1 MALPLAEVL
10 ADHWPGYARRNA
22 SRLVT
27 AHYRA
32 VRAVLDCRTPAM
44 GGKRYWCE
52 PCQRHHYTY
61 YSCNH
66 RSCPQ
71 CGALD
76 QQRWCATQEARLL
89 PGVPYFLV
97 TFTIPDSLWAFCR
110 QHPEIAYDLLLRES
124 AGALQDVARTKLHGR
139 LGFTTVLHTWGR
151 PMQHHPH
158 IHIIVPAVAF
168 DEGTRELRLPKNPKF
183 FLDEKPLALRLRNRL
198 DIALK
203 TRHAELYRAL
213 PQHARQALS
222 SHPKWIA
229 DCQYVGHGRHA
240 LRYLARYVHK
250 TALGANRLLGYTE
263 DGRIKLSW
271 QSSATKKWGVAR
283 LPIDTFLSRFLTHV
297 LPKGFVRV
305 RHYGWM
311 AGAARGTRLLIRAL
325 LCGEIG
331 EPLPKLPETPKP
343 TCPDCGALM
352 QLIGRIEPLR
362 FKRGPPPKK
371 DA

>member
-1 MALPLAEVL
+1 MPLPLAEVL
-10 ADHWPGYARRNA
+10 ADHWPDYARRHA
-22 SRLVT
+22 SRLAT
-27 AHYRA
+27 AHHRA

-44 GGKRYWCE
+44 GGMLYRCNHCE
-52 PCQRHHYTY
+52 KNHFAYH
-61 YSCNH
+61 SCNH

-110 QHPEIAYDLLLRES
+110 QHPGIAYDLLLRES
-124 AGALQDVARTKLHGR
+124 AGALQDVARTRLRGR
-139 LGFTTVLHTWGR
+139 LGFTSVLHTWGR
-151 PMQHHPH
+151 QLQHHPH
-158 IHIIVPAVAF
+158 VHIIVPLLAF
-168 DEGTRELRLPKNPKF
+168 DETSRELRLAKNTKF
-183 FLDEKPLALRLRNRL
+183 LLHNKRLALRFRNRL

-203 TRHAELYRAL
+203 ARHPDLYRAL
-213 PQHARQALS
+213 AQRARLALS
-222 SHPKWIA
+222 KHPKWIV
-229 DCQYVGHGRHA
+229 DCRPVGHGRHA

-250 TALGANRLLGYTE
+250 TALGAGRLLGYTPE
-263 DGRIKLSW
+263 GRIKLSW
-271 QSSATKKWGVAR
+271 QSSATGKWGLAR
-283 LPIDTFLSRFLTHV
+283 LSLDTLLARFLTHV

-311 AGAARGTRLLIRAL
+311 AGAARKTRLLIRAL

-331 EPLPKLPETPKP
+331 EPVPKLPETPAP

-352 QLIGRIEPLR
+352 QLAGRLEPLR
-362 FKRGPPPKK
+362 FKRGPPGKQQ
-371 DA
+371 